1 MKQDEEKRSKQSQI
15 NFVAKHARK
24 FNKCVAFKLKTKY
37 NRKNKSWKQQI
48 QQ

>member
-1 MKQDEEKRSKQSQI
+1 MSKQETKSSKTP

-24 FNKCVAFKLKTKY
+24 FNKCVVFKLKTKY